1 MAANALTYNAIGT
14 ILSQVVS
21 QATGQ
26 AAIMPT
32 NTSEFITVANTGLQ
46 AGYDN
51 LMGAIS
57 QVLSRT
63 IISNRPYARHFK
75 GLESDTI
82 RWGNHVRK
90 ISYVDRDWED

>member
-1 MAANALTYNAIGT
+1 MAANVLTYNAIGT
-14 ILSQVVS
+14 LVSQIVS
-21 QATGQ
+21 QATGK

-32 NTSEFITVANTGLQ
+32 NTSDFVAVANTGLL

-63 IISNRPYARHFK
+63 IISNRPYTRHFQ
-75 GLESDTI
+75 GLESDSI

-90 ISYVDRDWED
+90 IS